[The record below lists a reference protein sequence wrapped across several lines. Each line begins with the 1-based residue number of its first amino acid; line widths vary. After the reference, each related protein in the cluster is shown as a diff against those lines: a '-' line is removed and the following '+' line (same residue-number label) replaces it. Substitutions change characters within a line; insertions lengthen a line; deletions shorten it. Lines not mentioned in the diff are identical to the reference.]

1 MMNPQRPLAIPF
13 RSEQTAVIAGIWG
26 DQRPCDSD
34 RTGGR
39 IARTVSGG
47 FPAYL
52 VAAGF
57 YMEPR
62 EVFREAEAGTKT
74 GSCSCY
80 RFVLPRD
87 WGLDLGTVRLS
98 TCTERKNPL
107 IAAFMRGYGGT
118 DIRGWLL
125 QNTDAVLAHL
135 SQLECEW
142 KAPPVAP
149 ETACYAFEKALHC
162 FERNLA
168 LVFGQLERFGG
179 DQVLVALKLCGCDP
193 YLRLL
198 GYNRR

>member
-1 MMNPQRPLAIPF
+1 MNAQKPLAIAF

-26 DQRPCDSD
+26 DHDPFDPDGRGD
-34 RTGGR
+34 R
-39 IARTVSGG
+39 IARTAFGG

-57 YMEPR
+57 HMEPR
-62 EVFREAEAGTKT
+62 EVFREAEARPKE
-74 GSCSCY
+74 GSSRCY

-87 WGLDLGTVRLS
+87 WGLDLGTLRLS
-98 TCTERKNPL
+98 PQTERKTPL
-107 IAAFMRGYGGT
+107 IAAFMRGYDGA

-125 QNTDAVLAHL
+125 RNTEAVLAHL
-135 SQLECEW
+135 SRLESEW

-149 ETACYAFEKALHC
+149 ETACYGFEKALHR

-179 DQVLVALKLCGCDP
+179 DQVLVALKLCGGDA